1 MTQRK
6 NIRNPSS
13 MTNIKSTYEHKT
25 FTRQEWKDRVLDS
38 SLPFD
43 LNGSLIGT
51 RDNQALYYGA
61 PAHAQPCVEPSIPI
75 LLLNYFVVMAY
86 EDSSVRMAR
95 ELGFIKSNKD
105 AEELNR
111 IYKIRERAQI
121 RELIKKGDVS
131 KAMEEINSQF
141 GVEVLENLTPD
152 AKSKKKSNDEDLH
165 FKLLLLN
172 LIEMIRKHHQT
183 ASTGKDSNKFILE
196 LIEYSQDKL
205 ALKAGSNKEYM
216 KELELVMTLLLFPME
231 APRNSTGDKIKL
243 PKSLKNLYSLSLR
256 SKIADLVNRKLLQ
269 SMHLQILSENNNGKF
284 PDLIGQNIAQKDF
297 SNYNGLLRAR
307 AKEDIA
313 TSFAT
318 DRLAEMQDAPAG
330 PLGFNSWSEGN
341 WSNTTALL
349 KDQDSRL
356 EDESECTADYSG
368 GATTGLRYEAK
379 LIQVMKLWAWCENQ
393 LHNCDIGVPRVE
405 GGI

>member
-1 MTQRK
+1 
-6 NIRNPSS
+6 
-13 MTNIKSTYEHKT
+13 
-25 FTRQEWKDRVLDS
+25 
-38 SLPFD
+38 
-43 LNGSLIGT
+43 
-51 RDNQALYYGA
+51 
-61 PAHAQPCVEPSIPI
+61 
-75 LLLNYFVVMAY
+75 
-86 EDSSVRMAR
+86 
-95 ELGFIKSNKD
+95 
-105 AEELNR
+105 
-111 IYKIRERAQI
+111 
-121 RELIKKGDVS
+121 
-131 KAMEEINSQF
+131 
-141 GVEVLENLTPD
+141 
-152 AKSKKKSNDEDLH
+152 
-165 FKLLLLN
+165 
-172 LIEMIRKHHQT
+172 
-183 ASTGKDSNKFILE
+183 
-196 LIEYSQDKL
+196 
-205 ALKAGSNKEYM
+205 
-216 KELELVMTLLLFPME
+216 
-231 APRNSTGDKIKL
+231 
-243 PKSLKNLYSLSLR
+243 
-256 SKIADLVNRKLLQ
+256 
-269 SMHLQILSENNNGKF
+269 MHLQILSENNNGKF